1 MSVTR
6 AKCINWPPYV
16 LLTLPVWYAEQ
27 DLCNGRASV
36 RLTVCLS
43 HRSTAAAASL
53 LLSDNCGGA
62 ASAVQQEPALS
73 IKCGQRHGDNLCT
86 RHVTG
91 SLGHRVNG
99 SLGSSFTFGSPDHHF
114 DPVWDPIFFRFS
126 KKCPKWKR
134 TFEMLKSQKSLSGV
148 CCWTE
153 ITGCQSMQL
162 TFTFTYNY

>member
-6 AKCINWPPYV
+6 AKCINWPPYA
-16 LLTLPVWYAEQ
+16 LQTLPVWYAEQ
-27 DLCNGRASV
+27 DLSNGRPSV
-36 RLTVCLS
+36 WLSVCPID
-43 HRSTAAAASL
+43 RQQQRRAASL

-148 CCWTE
+148 CC
-153 ITGCQSMQL
+153 
-162 TFTFTYNY
+162 